1 MSQDF
6 AIFLEKE
13 GYFAARSEII
23 NQRAWS
29 IVEFEPRICVDY
41 RRVIKYMKAE
51 IVSTGTEL
59 LLGETFNTSAHYL
72 TGKLSSLGIEVD
84 YHTTVGDNPKRLEQV
99 LRQAIDRSDLLVTT
113 GGLGPTA
120 DDLTKELVA
129 KVLDLKLE
137 IDVSSLE
144 QIKQFF
150 GRRKAPMPSSNEKQA
165 FFPKGSK
172 ILPNPIGTAPGAI
185 IQKSGKTIIILP
197 GPPFEMQPM
206 FDNYVWTELEKI
218 VGPHAER
225 MNERV
230 LKVFG
235 IGESAIE
242 KVLDELM
249 NLPDLT
255 VALLAKR
262 AEMHVRLVARSTE
275 TTFGKAKESLDRVEE
290 EIRRR
295 LGNKVFGRDQE
306 TMIGIIGQRLKE
318 KNLTISTAESCTG
331 GLLGAAFTQEP
342 GSSRFYLGGV
352 VSYSNSLKQ
361 GLLGVSE
368 KNLKLFGAVSEAVAK
383 EMAEGIRNKTGSDL
397 AISTTGIAGPDGGSD
412 EKPVGL
418 VYIGFS
424 SAKGVYAEKFQFYG
438 ERESVRQLTVQ
449 AALNGI
455 RLMG

>member
-1 MSQDF
+1 
-6 AIFLEKE
+6 
-13 GYFAARSEII
+13 
-23 NQRAWS
+23 
-29 IVEFEPRICVDY
+29 
-41 RRVIKYMKAE
+41 MKAE

-59 LLGETFNTSAHYL
+59 LLGETLNTSAHYL
-72 TGKLSSLGIEVD
+72 TGKLSTLGIEVD

-99 LRQAIDRSDLLVTT
+99 LSQAIERSDLLLTT
-113 GGLGPTA
+113 GGLGPTV

-129 KVLDLKLE
+129 KVLDLKME
-137 IDVSSLE
+137 IDPFSLE

-150 GRRKAPMPSSNEKQA
+150 GRRKAAMPSSNEKQA
-165 FFPKGSK
+165 LFPIGSK

-185 IQKSGKTIIILP
+185 IEKNGKTVIILP
-197 GPPFEMQPM
+197 GPPFELYPM
-206 FDNYVWTELEKI
+206 FENYAWSELERI
-218 VGPHAER
+218 IGPHAER

-235 IGESAIE
+235 MGESAIE

-249 NLPDLT
+249 NLPNLT

-262 AEMHVRLVARSTE
+262 AEMHIRLVARSTE
-275 TTFGKAKESLDRVEE
+275 ITSGEAIKALNQVEE
-290 EIRRR
+290 EICRR
-295 LGNKVFGRDQE
+295 LGSKVFGRDQE
-306 TMIGIIGQRLKE
+306 TMVGIVGQTLNT

-342 GSSRFYLGGV
+342 GSSKFYLGGV

-368 KNLKLFGAVSEAVAK
+368 GNLKKFGAVSEEVAK
-383 EMAEGIRNKTGSDL
+383 EMAEGIRSKTGSDL

-424 SAKGVYAEKFQFYG
+424 SSKGVHAEKFQFYG

-449 AALNGI
+449 AALNGV
-455 RLMG
+455 RLYVMQ

>member
-1 MSQDF
+1 
-6 AIFLEKE
+6 
-13 GYFAARSEII
+13 
-23 NQRAWS
+23 
-29 IVEFEPRICVDY
+29 
-41 RRVIKYMKAE
+41 MKAE

-59 LLGETFNTSAHYL
+59 LLGETLNTSAHYL
-72 TGKLSSLGIEVD
+72 TGKLSSIGIEVD

-99 LRQAIDRSDLLVTT
+99 LHQAIERSDLIITT

-129 KVLDLKLE
+129 KVLDLKME
-137 IDVSSLE
+137 IDASSLE

-165 FFPKGSK
+165 FFPQGSK

-185 IQKSGKTIIILP
+185 IEKNAKTVIILP
-197 GPPFEMQPM
+197 GPPFEMEPM
-206 FDNYVWTELEKI
+206 FNNYVWPELARI
-218 VGPHAER
+218 VGPNAER

-249 NLPDLT
+249 NLPNLT

-262 AEMHVRLVARSTE
+262 AEMHIRLVARSTE
-275 TTFGKAKESLDRVEE
+275 IKAGEAKKVLNEVEE

-295 LGNKVFGRDQE
+295 LGNKVFGKDQE
-306 TMIGIIGQRLKE
+306 TMIGIVGQALNNQ
-318 KNLTISTAESCTG
+318 NLTISTAESCTG
-331 GLLGAAFTQEP
+331 GLLGAALTQEP
-342 GSSRFYLGGV
+342 GSSSFYLGGV
-352 VSYSNSLKQ
+352 VSYSNSLKR

-368 KNLKLFGAVSEAVAK
+368 ESLKAFGAVSEEVAK
-383 EMAEGIRNKTGSDL
+383 EMAEGIRSKTGSDM

-412 EKPVGL
+412 KKPVGL
-418 VYIGFS
+418 VYIGIATS
-424 SAKGVYAEKFQFYG
+424 KGVHAEKFQFYG
-438 ERESVRQLTVQ
+438 ERESVRQLAVQ
-449 AALNGI
+449 AALNKV
-455 RLMG
+455 RLYVKQ